1 MHPNGELCRTCK
13 ALEAAKRSERIAEE
27 VTKKAQRMAD
37 RVEKVA
43 KKAQR
48 MVDKVEKIA
57 KEVED
62 RAESFTRSMPRPD
75 YFYGHHEQQDHQ
87 HGQGH
92 QGHHHSESHHHSGL
106 APATT
111 IYHHCHHGQTAAA
124 ETSTTIVT
132 STLVATSTST
142 LTHVHL
148 TTSTV
153 AATSAPTAFVDASTP
168 PGEGSLEELF
178 GPACWPSFWFLGIL
192 LLIYSIFVCCQQKL
206 EDPRN
211 PKTKA
216 STEPKPRTSSLT
228 RLESDLTDLEPY
240 ITTQSHQIFAVTLC
254 RIVAALYCLE
264 GYWVMNTAWTLL
276 ISTLGDLWKFPTPW
290 CFFLPTVF
298 TPLYLYIWCM
308 IGYAIYNVLDLSFS
322 FAGELALLPVSAT
335 PSKGKKK
342 SKNDATRGD
351 KKAETDTQSTG
362 SGSEGGWQT
371 DPWLRDAAP

>member
-1 MHPNGELCRTCK
+1 MHPKGELCRTCK

-27 VTKKAQRMAD
+27 VVKKA
-37 RVEKVA
+37 E
-43 KKAQR
+43 R
-48 MVDKVEKIA
+48 MVDKVEEIA

-62 RAESFTRSMPRPD
+62 RAEQFARSMPRPD
-75 YFYGHHEQQDHQ
+75 YFYGHHEQQGHQ
-87 HGQGH
+87 PG
-92 QGHHHSESHHHSGL
+92 QGHHHSENHHHSG
-106 APATT
+106 PAT

-124 ETSTTIVT
+124 ETSTTVVT
-132 STLVATSTST
+132 STSVATSTST

-178 GPACWPSFWFLGIL
+178 GPACRPSFWFLGIF

-216 STEPKPRTSSLT
+216 SPEPKPRTSSLT
-228 RLESDLTDLEPY
+228 GLEFDLTDLKPY

-264 GYWVMNTAWTLL
+264 GYWVMNTTWTLF
-276 ISTLGDLWKFPTPW
+276 IFTLGGSWKFPTPW
-290 CFFLPTVF
+290 CFVLPTV
-298 TPLYLYIWCM
+298 Y
-308 IGYAIYNVLDLSFS
+308 LSFS
-322 FAGELALLPVSAT
+322 FTGELALLPVSAT

-342 SKNDATRGD
+342 PKNDATRGD
-351 KKAETDTQSTG
+351 KKAETDSQSTG

>member
-1 MHPNGELCRTCK
+1 MHPNGQLCRTCQ
-13 ALEAAKRSERIAEE
+13 ALEAAKRSERIAKE

-37 RVEKVA
+37 RVEK
-43 KKAQR
+43 
-48 MVDKVEKIA
+48 IA

-62 RAESFTRSMPRPD
+62 RAEQFARNMPRPD
-75 YFYGHHEQQDHQ
+75 YLRPER
-87 HGQGH
+87 
-92 QGHHHSESHHHSGL
+92 SASGL
-106 APATT
+106 AT

-124 ETSTTIVT
+124 ETSTTVVT
-132 STLVATSTST
+132 STSVATSTST

-168 PGEGSLEELF
+168 PREGSLEELF
-178 GPACWPSFWFLGIL
+178 GPACWASFWFLRIF

-228 RLESDLTDLEPY
+228 RLEFDLTDLKPY
-240 ITTQSHQIFAVTLC
+240 ITTKSHQIFAVTLC

-264 GYWVMNTAWTLL
+264 GYWVMNTTRTLF
-276 ISTLGDLWKFPTPW
+276 IFTLGGSWKFPTPW
-290 CFFLPTVF
+290 CFFLPTVL

-351 KKAETDTQSTG
+351 KKAETDSQSTG

-371 DPWLRDAAP
+371 DPWLRDAAS